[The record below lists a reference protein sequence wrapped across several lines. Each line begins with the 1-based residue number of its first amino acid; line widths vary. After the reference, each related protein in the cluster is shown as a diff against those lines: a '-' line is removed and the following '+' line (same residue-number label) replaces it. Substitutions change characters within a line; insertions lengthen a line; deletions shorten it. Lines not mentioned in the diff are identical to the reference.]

1 MASVEELE
9 ELGRVIMGASVTA
22 EYLELAGVVSF
33 LDVAFADIIRLV
45 VDQRR
50 RMAEPVEVDEGEVME
65 ETRVGC

>member
-50 RMAEPVEVDEGEVME
+50 RMAEAARVVEEKLLEEG
-65 ETRVGC
+65 